1 MGCGGQ
7 HGGDVDV
14 ALAGGLLHLEGLR
27 ELRRHDERGLGAR
40 QHLGDRVGDLA
51 VLHVQEPHA
60 VTELLQ
66 EGGRVHAAHGR
77 PERVELEHD
86 VRVQALDE
94 QLVDRASVDLVR
106 ELPLVVVVPEG
117 EPARGGLHL
126 QLVDPVGDAV
136 RVVGG
141 LPALGGDEG
150 VDDRLDPELRG
161 GVEGAGGLV
170 VVAVDDGRV
179 AGGRGDAGRGERG
192 GELVGALDER
202 VRLDLRVAD
211 LGDAGDGALQVRGD
225 SVADRVELD
234 GGGGHGRSF
243 QEVTGGPTATARSRR
258 RVRRLSHDARRV
270 FRRETRRDV
279 KPTGGRGPDPRGA
292 GGGSWSVSDAGARR
306 STPDDQH
313 VVAVVTARAGHASAP
328 YCLFQVPQR
337 LELNE

>member
-1 MGCGGQ
+1 MGCGGE

-14 ALAGGLLHLEGLR
+14 ALARGLLHLEGLR

-40 QHLGDRVGDLA
+40 QHVGDRVGDLA

-60 VTELLQ
+60 LPQLAE
-66 EGGRVHAAHGR
+66 EGGRVHAADGR
-77 PERVELEHD
+77 PEGVELEHD
-86 VRVQALDE
+86 VGVQALHE
-94 QLVDRASVDLVR
+94 ELVDGAPVDLVR

-126 QLVDPVGDAV
+126 QLVDAVGDPV

-150 VDDRLDPELRG
+150 VDHRLDPELRG

-179 AGGRGDAGRGERG
+179 AGGGGDAGRGERG

-202 VRLDLRVAD
+202 VGLDLRVAD
-211 LGDAGDGALQVRGD
+211 LGDAGDGALQVGGD
-225 SVADRVELD
+225 GVADRVELD

-243 QEVTGGPTATARSRR
+243 QEVDWCPDGRR
-258 RVRRLSHDARRV
+258 TL
-270 FRRETRRDV
+270 
-279 KPTGGRGPDPRGA
+279 PP
-292 GGGSWSVSDAGARR
+292 
-306 STPDDQH
+306 
-313 VVAVVTARAGHASAP
+313 SA
-328 YCLFQVPQR
+328 
-337 LELNE
+337 